1 MKKMGLFMMVV
12 VVVGLSLVLVPWIGY
27 GQDAV
32 IKDTA
37 VFDKA
42 YIPALFLTSQGKV
55 EESKLSMKFLK
66 EEWAVF
72 KKRYYSA
79 QPNDAQWKKD
89 MDKVEEMIMA
99 ADSTVAS
106 GKDLR
111 SAHGDL
117 EGAGGILMEAR
128 QRNKIE
134 YFPDY
139 LTEFHGIMEEIFE
152 AAVNWKPETL
162 SEKDIQTI
170 QKVLSEG
177 LEAWDGTK
185 KAKFI
190 PDLYGFSPEKVQKM
204 RNLHKAE
211 EDALLAFQEAIKKGD
226 KAEIIKEALSLKPK
240 YASIYLLF
248 GDLERLKK

>member
-12 VVVGLSLVLVPWIGY
+12 VVAGLSFVLVPWIGY

-55 EESKLSMKFLK
+55 EESQIAMKFLK
-66 EEWAVF
+66 EEWAAF
-72 KKRYYSA
+72 KKKYYSA

-89 MDKVEEMIMA
+89 MDKVEELMMA
-99 ADSTVAS
+99 ADTTVAG
-106 GKDLR
+106 GKELR
-111 SAHGDL
+111 SAHEDM
-117 EGAGGILMEAR
+117 EAAGAILKDAR

-139 LTEFHGIMEEIFE
+139 LAEFHGIMEEIFE
-152 AAVNWKPETL
+152 DAANWKPETL
-162 SEKDIQTI
+162 SDKDMQTI
-170 QKVLSEG
+170 QKVLPDG
-177 LEAWDGTK
+177 LEAWEAAK
-185 KAKFI
+185 KANFN
-190 PDLYGFSPEKVQKM
+190 PEPYGFNSEKVQKM

-211 EDALLAFQEAIKKGD
+211 EDALLALQEALKKGD
-226 KAEIIKEALSLKPK
+226 KAEIIKHALSLKPK
-240 YASIYLLF
+240 YAAIYLWF
-248 GDLERLKK
+248 GDFERLKK